1 MWLLVIG
8 CKGTKKFAYTQI
20 FVHNFALFFFQL
32 CDESV
37 ADVVA
42 ELLADVLTP
51 ALGHGDT
58 GRLVVEVMEF
68 GIDVT
73 GIEII
78 SGPNGTDGGNWSDGI
93 RLATFGRI
101 DANGTCS
108 VG

>member
-1 MWLLVIG
+1 MGLLVIG

-51 ALGHGDT
+51 ALRHGDT
-58 GRLVVEVMEF
+58 GGLIVDATEF
-68 GIDVT
+68 GVDVT

-78 SGPNGTDGGNWSDGI
+78 SGSDSTDGIDLSDRIGF
-93 RLATFGRI
+93 ATFRSI
-101 DANGTCS
+101 DANGSCS
-108 VG
+108 VR